1 MRQTA
6 EVSIQTLSLEEVLR
20 EEPALVQP
28 HIELAVNTGIA
39 SLRESLIKE
48 YDERLSVLTTKAVKD

>member
-20 EEPALVQP
+20 TEPGLMQP
-28 HIELAVNTGIA
+28 HIELAVNAGIA
-39 SLRESLIKE
+39 SLKDSLIKV
-48 YDERLSVLTTKAVKD
+48 YDARVSSSRPRL